1 MKQAGST
8 QSPSP
13 MNESQPPPKRILLV
27 DDEAMVRESTRMLL
41 EIDGHTVVDAETG
54 AKALEAFAA
63 GEFDLVITDFRMAGM
78 DGGDLTTRIKQA
90 APSTPVII
98 LTAWPGDVSA
108 SVPADMILA
117 KPYRLEELR
126 QALARVS
133 GTP

>member
-1 MKQAGST
+1 MPMLH
-8 QSPSP
+8 PSRQHTP
-13 MNESQPPPKRILLV
+13 EARGKRILLV
-27 DDEAMVRESTRMLL
+27 DDEAMVRDSTRMLL
-41 EIDGHTVVDAETG
+41 EIDGHTVVDAENG

-90 APSTPVII
+90 APRTPVII

-117 KPYRLEELR
+117 KPYKLEELR